1 MGLTFVSV
9 LGWEGITNFLLIS
22 INSGKLGNNK

>member
-9 LGWEGITNFLLIS
+9 LGWGGGLANFLLFLSLLIVCLC
-22 INSGKLGNNK
+22 K